1 MSEDEELK
9 VVLGFNTDGVNPYHG
24 SGAKYSCWPLVF
36 AIFNLPKHIRNKT
49 DALLLYGVAPSKDAR
64 LANGLEP
71 ELVIYQNRMVDE
83 LLQLSSTRLYDAYSA
98 APLCI
103 KLELLIYMMDFQGYS
118 KYFRMSGVASLLP
131 CNRCLIPS
139 TRVRTNAY
147 APGSQPKYKRVIT
160 GHDAYR
166 TVPARDYEVEVLI

>member
-71 ELVIYQNRMVDE
+71 ELVIYENRMVDE

-103 KLELLIYMMDFQGYS
+103 K
-118 KYFRMSGVASLLP
+118 
-131 CNRCLIPS
+131 
-139 TRVRTNAY
+139 
-147 APGSQPKYKRVIT
+147 
-160 GHDAYR
+160 
-166 TVPARDYEVEVLI
+166 